1 MDFSTEITY
10 SIEQEEFRK
19 GVSVWLNEH
28 AQIPSG
34 LSIPRETG
42 DMSPELYAWVREYRK
57 KLGRKGWLAPL
68 WPAEFGGGGL
78 SVDMAQV
85 LEEELSKRKIPA
97 IYDNRL
103 AAPAMM
109 VWGTEEQKR
118 RFLPLINQGEVITW
132 QAFTEPEVGSDAAS
146 ITTSAVRDGDDFII
160 NGTKVYIGGP
170 FSADYIWTTAVT
182 DQTSPRHRNL
192 GAFYVPADL
201 PGISFSDME
210 LIVNVGKRFVY
221 YDNVRVP
228 GEYLVGGENQGW
240 QVAQTSLEIEHGAGG
255 SIGEGASRDGGVVA
269 ALIAYAQEAV
279 DEQGNPL
286 IEDSRVREL
295 LVEAR
300 IETHI
305 VELIAL
311 RNYWMFNNQKRM
323 TFHGSQNSLL
333 RKLLAMKLGNI
344 VLEVAGPYA
353 MLDDEKWAPGAG
365 VFESHQRQAITAHHP
380 GGSSEIQKLIMARRL
395 GLSRSKEEAA
405 PTKVA

>member
-10 SIEQEEFRK
+10 SAEQEKFRQE
-19 GVSVWLNEH
+19 VSVWLSEN
-28 AQIPSG
+28 AQIPEEFE
-34 LSIPRETG
+34 IPRETG
-42 DMSPELYAWVREYRK
+42 DMSQELYNWVREYRK
-57 KLGRKGWLAPL
+57 KLGSKGWLAPL
-68 WPAEFGGGGL
+68 WPSEYGGGGL

-109 VWGTEEQKR
+109 VWGTEEQKQ
-118 RFLPLINQGEVITW
+118 RFLPLINKGDVITW

-269 ALIAYAQEAV
+269 ALFDYAQTAV
-279 DEQGNPL
+279 DGAGNPL
-286 IEDSRVREL
+286 IEDPRIRDL

-353 MLDDEKWAPGAG
+353 MLNDSNWAPSNG